1 MCVQEK
7 KMKRAEKGKK
17 KKKKKTRREPCVAAW
32 RILVGVV
39 ATVHNFWVF
48 VDDR

>member
-1 MCVQEK
+1 MCARK
-7 KMKRAEKGKK
+7 KNEESGEGEK

>member
-1 MCVQEK
+1 MCARK
-7 KMKRAEKGKK
+7 KNEESGEREK